1 MAFPRSKKNRPQTA
15 APAGETERYRTLLE
29 INNASIANLTQ
40 DALFRAIA
48 EAVRRV
54 VPFDRT
60 AVFLHDPGRDVL
72 RLFTLESSLP
82 TSYFVLGL
90 EMPAKDSHVGRVFR
104 EQRLLLRGDLGT
116 QREFPMEERAY
127 GDGVRSYVIVPL
139 VLHGRNI
146 GTLAVASVNPH
157 QYSESDATF
166 FQEVA
171 SSLGM
176 DAISENALVDR
187 LRGGDTVALEAL
199 MERHASRVFRVARD
213 ITRTDADAE
222 EVVQDVFLTIARKID
237 RFEGRAAL
245 STWIYRVTTNAALI
259 KRRGK
264 RAQLEVSLEE
274 HLPTFKEDGH
284 PDGHRDGERSYLLAD
299 WSHNPE
305 AELLDGEARAVLSRA
320 IEGLPATYR
329 AVLVLRDVEE
339 LSNEETA
346 EILGESVASIKSRA
360 HRARMA
366 LRERLTRHWAVPR
379 P

>member
-1 MAFPRSKKNRPQTA
+1 
-15 APAGETERYRTLLE
+15 LLE
-29 INNASIANLTQ
+29 INNALIANLTR

-60 AVFLHDPGRDVL
+60 AVFLHDPGRDML

-90 EMPAKDSHVGRVFR
+90 EMPAHDSHVGRVFR

-139 VLHGRNI
+139 VVHGRNI

-157 QYSESDATF
+157 QYSESDAAF

-171 SSLGM
+171 TSLGM
-176 DAISENALVDR
+176 DVISENALVDR
-187 LRGGDTVALEAL
+187 LRVGDTVALEAL

-284 PDGHRDGERSYLLAD
+284 RDGERSYLLAD
-299 WSHNPE
+299 WSQNPE

-320 IEGLPATYR
+320 IEGLPERYR

-366 LRERLTRHWAVPR
+366 LREQLPRRWAVPR

>member
-1 MAFPRSKKNRPQTA
+1 MASPRSKENRPQTA
-15 APAGETERYRTLLE
+15 APPGETERYRTLLE
-29 INNASIANLTQ
+29 INNALIANLTQ

-90 EMPAKDSHVGRVFR
+90 EMPANDSHVGRVFR
-104 EQRLLLRGDLGT
+104 EQRLFLRGDLAT

-139 VLHGRNI
+139 VAHGRNI

-157 QYSESDATF
+157 QYSESDAAF

-176 DAISENALVDR
+176 DVISENALVDR
-187 LRGGDTVALEAL
+187 LRRGDTAALEAL
-199 MERHASRVFRVARD
+199 MERHASRAFRVARD

-264 RAQLEVSLEE
+264 RAQLEVSLQE
-274 HLPTFKEDGH
+274 HLPSCKE
-284 PDGHRDGERSYLLAD
+284 DGHRDGERSYLLAD
-299 WSHNPE
+299 WSQNPE

-320 IEGLPATYR
+320 IEGLPETYR
-329 AVLVLRDVEE
+329 AVLVLRDIEE
-339 LSNEETA
+339 RSNEETA

-366 LRERLTRHWAVPR
+366 LREQLTRHWAVPR